1 MTTVNRNDLKT
12 ILLFGIHIAKVDNE
26 FSVWEKQ
33 ILARFAEAMKLSE
46 AEKAE
51 LVNQNLSLSQGLNS
65 LSGVEAKHLLL
76 KTLCS
81 VAYSDGVPHPAEVE
95 FIEKVIVTLGD
106 SLFILPK
113 AEWGTYE
120 REVLSTLS
128 EAV

>member
-12 ILLFGIHIAKVDNE
+12 ILLFGIHIAKIDTE
-26 FSVWEKQ
+26 FVVWEKQ
-33 ILARFAEAMKLSE
+33 ILARFAEAMKLSD

-51 LVNQNLSLSQGLNS
+51 LANEGISLSQGLNA

-76 KTLCS
+76 KTLCAVS
-81 VAYSDGVPHPAEVE
+81 YADGVPHPAEVE
-95 FIEKVIVTLGD
+95 FIEKVIVKLGG
-106 SLFILPK
+106 SLFILPP